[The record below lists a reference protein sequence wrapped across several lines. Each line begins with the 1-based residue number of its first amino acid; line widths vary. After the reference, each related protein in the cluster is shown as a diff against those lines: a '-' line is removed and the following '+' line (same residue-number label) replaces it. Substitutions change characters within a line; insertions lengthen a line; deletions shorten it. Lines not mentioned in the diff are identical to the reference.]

1 MTSLVRIDQTLLSN
15 LSQRAR
21 QHSRRRLNHN
31 FHEPPDVVNRML
43 NAIEPDSY
51 ICPHR
56 HQHPPLE
63 ESFLVL
69 RGAGAVIVFTEV
81 GEVEDILVLDS
92 RRRAGV
98 WKFRQ
103 DVITQF
109 SLELSVACFTRSSR
123 GLMIPN
129 VPRNLLLGLRWKEPQ
144 RQQLTYNAC
153 TNG

>member
-1 MTSLVRIDQTLLSN
+1 LKDSAGLTQNRPQILADYLAMTSLVRIDQHLLSG

-56 HQHPPLE
+56 YQHPPLE

-69 RGAGAVIVFTEV
+69 RVAGTVIVFADT
-81 GEVEDILVLDS
+81 GELKDILVL
-92 RRRAGV
+92 
-98 WKFRQ
+98 
-103 DVITQF
+103 
-109 SLELSVACFTRSSR
+109 
-123 GLMIPN
+123 N
-129 VPRNLLLGLRWKEPQ
+129 
-144 RQQLTYNAC
+144 
-153 TNG
+153 